1 MELRIMSNKEVTEFG
16 FVSKDVYTPFNAP
29 CAIKYI
35 DKVCYCADDY
45 ESLFENIKVGYKVR
59 LKEICYKNEL
69 PASLPFKVEPIN
81 GGLRNNY
88 RFIIPEEHVKL
99 GLTYQPFKNYK
110 QFVDETGF
118 ENGDIITI
126 RRKSCQHVEISTC
139 IVGVLHNNQTDYDFL
154 YLGIGQNM
162 NFNELFKTFELKDE
176 RKNVWIP
183 FGSCKEDGE

>member
-1 MELRIMSNKEVTEFG
+1 MELKIMSNKEVTEFG

-35 DKVCYCADDY
+35 NKVCYCADDY
-45 ESLFENIKVGYKVR
+45 ESLVENIKIGYKVR
-59 LKEICYKNEL
+59 LKEICHKDDGI
-69 PASLPFKVEPIN
+69 PASLPFKVEPVN

-88 RFIIPEEHVKL
+88 RFIIPEEYVKL

-118 ENGDIITI
+118 EVGDIITI
-126 RRKSCQHVEISTC
+126 RRKAVPNAEMSTC
-139 IVGVLHNNQTDYDFL
+139 IVGLLHNDKTDYDSL
-154 YLGIGQNM
+154 YLGIGLNI
-162 NFNELFKTFELKDE
+162 NFTELFKNFELKDE

-183 FGSCKEDGE
+183 FGSCEDDE